1 LCGGGWY
8 THKKRKLGDM
18 MTVVIRQLDI
28 STPSIYSLRFDEE
41 GVDYYVLIEILSD
54 HVNALIR
61 QVLAFDKEMGVLIDR
76 TLDDDVLDL
85 VKRRI
90 SGFMSGRSV
99 MTWND
104 VLVQKIFDS
113 VLFVE

>member
-1 LCGGGWY
+1 
-8 THKKRKLGDM
+8 M